1 MKMIKLNLL
10 FEFLLMIIIM
20 KKTLIF
26 IMIFPKKEN
35 SLIKK
40 EHDKVDVLSSDKL
53 RNSIM
58 DSFNDKSK
66 KKNKIIY
73 PKKTKKKK

>member
-1 MKMIKLNLL
+1 
-10 FEFLLMIIIM
+10 
-20 KKTLIF
+20 
-26 IMIFPKKEN
+26 MIFPKKEN

-73 PKKTKKKK
+73 PKKTKKKKWMIIWKLNKLIYIIYNLY